1 MRHSCWPPFQRRAFS
16 LKAAYSKQKDRGRWH
31 GWRAR
36 GPRERC
42 GLTWRTCWRSDKER
56 PAGSGQFLEESP
68 CLGRTNRFS
77 SPCAAGGPTL
87 TTSVVESGGLVLGLG
102 SFPLR
107 LRQIDAILSKLWRS
121 LREPVPALGPYSS
134 SSSSSS
140 SSSTLSSSSIAESI
154 TSIAC

>member
-1 MRHSCWPPFQRRAFS
+1 
-16 LKAAYSKQKDRGRWH
+16 
-31 GWRAR
+31 
-36 GPRERC
+36 
-42 GLTWRTCWRSDKER
+42 
-56 PAGSGQFLEESP
+56 
-68 CLGRTNRFS
+68 
-77 SPCAAGGPTL
+77 
-87 TTSVVESGGLVLGLG
+87 VLGLG